1 MDAYLKQT
9 ATMDISPCIKKKK
22 KRNVTVKPDE
32 SVSMIHLGLCKL
44 AVRHTHR
51 TFSDAHPH
59 TTDLCP
65 A

>member
-1 MDAYLKQT
+1 
-9 ATMDISPCIKKKK
+9 MDISPCDFKKKEEEDM
-22 KRNVTVKPDE
+22 TVKPE

-44 AVRHTHR
+44 EVRHTHR

-65 A
+65 AQGL